1 MKLEQQTGSIETGKS
16 ADFTVLYTLDSASAL
31 RLRKRAGSIKAGK
44 SADLIVLDQ
53 NLFDVSASKI
63 ADTKVLAT
71 WFEGKLVYEAEELF
85 EGIPVSN

>member
-31 RLRKRAGSIKAGK
+31 RLQKRAGSIKAGK

-63 ADTKVLAT
+63 AATKVLAT
-71 WFEGKLVYEAEELF
+71 WFEGKLVYKTEGLF